1 MGLESSRESRRCRL
15 EDRVIDKVE
24 QMNINNEEYLDQEV
38 ESVQAFEGPA
48 ICFSHIESNVT
59 GLRPYQAQIKKD
71 IYDLWDSIGNVMLQM
86 PTGTGKTIV
95 FTSIVRDILHWCRLN
110 SPESKILIIAHRKEL
125 IEQAS
130 DKLSNIAHGI
140 IQSGHPMN
148 LERPIQVA
156 SIQTFM
162 SRRNYERMRKLRF
175 DFIVIDEAHHSM
187 APGYQKLWEMYP
199 NSKKLGVTATPW
211 RMSHSGFTSLY
222 NDIVLSHNV
231 EWFVNNGYLSNYDYI
246 SIPTRS
252 NIQHE
257 INGISRTGVDGDYLI
272 SELSSICDKDK
283 IRAQLYKS
291 YKQYANGKKGIIY
304 AIDRK
309 HATNIAELYASKGVS
324 IALIDGATP
333 VEERKTVIEEF
344 KAGVIQV
351 IVNVNI
357 FSEGFDCPDI
367 EFVQLARPTKSL
379 SLYLQQVGRAL
390 RISPNKS
397 TSIILDNV
405 GLYNRFGTP
414 MANRHWHSHFVGSA
428 SEGGSFNDGTGIK
441 RDIIFESESERE
453 MDYSE
458 DDEQMAIVEHA
469 ERGKQVRTE
478 KANSAV
484 SLSDYNIFC
493 KNGLYGVCDSRNRTI
508 IPPIYEDM
516 HPYCN
521 GYIPYKQN
529 GKWGIMLK
537 NGVVK
542 VKPKYYHIGPF
553 IEGKAEVQN
562 TENTSKYYINEK
574 LERIG

>member
-1 MGLESSRESRRCRL
+1 M
-15 EDRVIDKVE
+15 D
-24 QMNINNEEYLDQEV
+24 INSEEYLDQEI
-38 ESVQAFEGPA
+38 ETVQAFEGPS
-48 ICFSHIESNVT
+48 IRFSHIDSDVK

-71 IYDLWDSIGNVMLQM
+71 IYDQWDYISNVMLQM

-95 FTSIVRDILHWCRLN
+95 FTSIVRDILNWCELN
-110 SPESKILIIAHRKEL
+110 SPQSKILIIAHRKEL
-125 IEQAS
+125 IDQAS
-130 DKLSNIAHGI
+130 DKLSNINHGI
-140 IQSGHPMN
+140 IQSGRPMK
-148 LERPIQVA
+148 LEFPIQVA

-162 SRRNYERMRKLRF
+162 SRRNYDRMRTLQF
-175 DFIVIDEAHHSM
+175 DFIVIDEAHHAM

-211 RMSHSGFTSLY
+211 RMSHSGFTALFD
-222 NDIVLSHNV
+222 NIVLSHNV
-231 EWFVNNGYLSNYDYI
+231 EWFVNNGYLANYDYI

-257 INGISRTGVDGDYLI
+257 INNISRTGVDGDYLV
-272 SELSSICDKDK
+272 SELSSVCDKDK

-291 YKQYANGKKGIIY
+291 YKQFADGKKGIIY

-309 HATNIAELYASKGVS
+309 HAANIAELYACKGVS
-324 IALIDGATP
+324 IAMIDGTTP
-333 VEERKTVIEEF
+333 AEERKAIIEEF
-344 KAGVIQV
+344 KAGVVQI

-397 TSIILDNV
+397 TSVILDNV

-414 MANRHWHSHFVGSA
+414 MANRHWRSHFVGSA
-428 SEGGSFNDGTGIK
+428 NEGGDFNDGSGLR
-441 RDIIFESESERE
+441 RDIIFDSDSERE
-453 MDYSE
+453 PDYSE

-484 SLSDYNIFC
+484 SLSDYNIFR
-493 KNGLYGVCDSRNRTI
+493 KNGLYGVCDSHNRTI

-516 HPYCN
+516 HPYYN
-521 GYIPYKQN
+521 GYIPYKMS

-542 VKPKYYHIGPF
+542 VKPKYFYIGPF

-562 TENTSKYYINEK
+562 TKDTSKYYINEK